1 MGENGRQKNRRNKDK
16 NSVFD
21 AKQKKAKSEEQMNS
35 SEQSRQMKSVSE
47 SGTQVTATLAVSAT
61 VIVVVVCVQTIKQK
75 NSLQDTH
82 TRTNTVGLTEQVALV
97 LLFLPSVVN
106 SKRVV
111 PKERAAGRQ
120 H

>member
-1 MGENGRQKNRRNKDK
+1 
-16 NSVFD
+16 
-21 AKQKKAKSEEQMNS
+21 MNS

-75 NSLQDTH
+75 KSLQDTH
-82 TRTNTVGLTEQVALV
+82 TRTNTVGLTEQVPL
-97 LLFLPSVVN
+97 LLFLPSAVN
-106 SKRVV
+106 RKRVV